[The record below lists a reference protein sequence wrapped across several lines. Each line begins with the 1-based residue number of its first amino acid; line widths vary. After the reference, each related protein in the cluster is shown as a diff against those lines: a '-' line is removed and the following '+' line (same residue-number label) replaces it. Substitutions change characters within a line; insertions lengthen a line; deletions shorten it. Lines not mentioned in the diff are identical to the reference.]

1 MLSYLSSTLQEFFQI
16 FPFNWSTNLFR
27 YEIFGSCR
35 TLVATSAGVLML
47 YWAVFVGGYLYTA
60 LKNEYRKVSDKQFVE
75 SKYAATS
82 AASDASKTESKPKS
96 RPAVPA
102 PVPKEEEDDEDEEQ
116 NKQSSMDTQSRAE
129 KERIEKERRDALI
142 KNYEAVYEE
151 DTGCK
156 HGKLKD
162 EEERSTVVTASVGD
176 SMI

>member
-1 MLSYLSSTLQEFFQI
+1 
-16 FPFNWSTNLFR
+16 
-27 YEIFGSCR
+27 
-35 TLVATSAGVLML
+35 ML

-82 AASDASKTESKPKS
+82 TSDASTADSKPKS
-96 RPAVPA
+96 RPSKSVAA
-102 PVPKEEEDDEDEEQ
+102 PVPREDEDDDEDEEQ
-116 NKQSSMDTQSRAE
+116 NKQSTMDTKSWAE

-142 KNYEAVYEE
+142 KSYEAVYEKE
-151 DTGCK
+151 DTSSN